1 VKLPGTRSGASH
13 KKLRWHASCYTT
25 RIIISTAKN
34 PKPIVV
40 DGIWS
45 FGFWNAWGRVENE
58 IKAPKQTT
66 KKNRDKLEQ
75 VKKARL
81 AEWKIKLVWLQT
93 GQGHEHSRKP
103 KSRAGESRP

>member
-1 VKLPGTRSGASH
+1 MKLPGTRSGASH

-66 KKNRDKLEQ
+66 KKNRNKHGQ
-75 VKKARL
+75 VKKA
-81 AEWKIKLVWLQT
+81 
-93 GQGHEHSRKP
+93 
-103 KSRAGESRP
+103 

>member
-1 VKLPGTRSGASH
+1 VKLPGTRSRASH

-25 RIIISTAKN
+25 RIIITAKN